1 MLYWA
6 EKKKR
11 ITAAKVAQFMAMIE
25 SFDLA
30 IHDDGAARAFAHM
43 LPLCRAPEHTS
54 YDALYLDLALTE
66 QLPLA
71 TLDEPLRKAA
81 AKLGVK
87 LLGK

>member
-1 MLYWA
+1 MPVHEL
-6 EKKKR
+6 
-11 ITAAKVAQFMAMIE
+11 
-25 SFDLA
+25 
-30 IHDDGAARAFAHM
+30 
-43 LPLCRAPEHTS
+43 TS

-87 LLGK
+87 ALGK